1 MTKNIRHI
9 PKAAVELALAAG
21 KALAFA
27 RKQQQWRQQD
37 LAERLG
43 VTRQTVAR
51 LERGDPAIALGIFL
65 SALWLLDVPLTQGG
79 ELPANALLK
88 LIEPHLRSRVSRK
101 KERPID
107 DDF

>member
-1 MTKNIRHI
+1 MTKTARHTL
-9 PKAAVELALAAG
+9 KAAAELALAAG
-21 KALAFA
+21 KVLLLA
-27 RKQQQWRQQD
+27 RKQHQWRQQD

-51 LERGDPAIALGIFL
+51 LERGDPSIAVGVFL
-65 SALWLLDVPLTQGG
+65 SALWLLDLPLTEGR
-79 ELPANALLK
+79 ELPTNSLLK
-88 LIEPHLRSRVSRK
+88 LIEQQLPSRVSRK